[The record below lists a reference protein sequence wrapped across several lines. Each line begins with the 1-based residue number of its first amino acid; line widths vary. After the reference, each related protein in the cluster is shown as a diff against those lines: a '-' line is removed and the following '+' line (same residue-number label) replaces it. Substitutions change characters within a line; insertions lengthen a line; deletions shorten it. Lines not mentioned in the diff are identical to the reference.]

1 MSLTSGAKLGPYE
14 ILSALGAGGM
24 GEVYRARDTKL
35 NRDVAIKVL
44 LPAVANDPDR
54 LARFSRE
61 AQAVAALNHPNIVT
75 IHGIERSDDT
85 QFIVMELVEG
95 QTLAE
100 VIPTGGLAL
109 GRLLDIA
116 IPLADAVATAHE
128 RGIVHRDLKPAN
140 VMVGAHGRVKVLD
153 FGLAKLREST
163 SADDATMPPSPELT
177 GEGRILGTVAYMS
190 PEQAEGKPVDATSD
204 VFSFGV
210 LLYEMATGTRPFKG
224 DSSLSVLSAILRET
238 PAPITD
244 LNPALPRELSR
255 IVRRCLAKDP
265 DRRYQSAKDLRNDL
279 DELKL
284 LIQSGDLQS
293 VPLVT
298 PAKSSRVWP
307 AVALIAAIAAV
318 VAIGALVWRGP
329 PLTADTATPQM
340 SFSRLTMQSGL
351 TTGPSLS
358 PDGKWLLYVNAESG
372 NPDIYLQATTGQT
385 PINLTKDATANDV
398 MPAFSPDGES
408 IAFRSERDG
417 GGIFIMGRTGESVR
431 RLTQRGFNP
440 AWFPDGKQVVFATDA
455 GGSVETRSGGVS
467 ELWVVAAA
475 GGEPRRLF
483 AGDAVQPR
491 VSPHA
496 HRIAFWSLPT
506 DADAKQFSGSTRDI
520 WTIGVDGRNPVR
532 VTADEANDWNP
543 VWSADGRSLYYLS
556 NRAGSMN
563 LWRIAIDETT
573 GVPAGAPQALTVPAA
588 YIRNFSLSA
597 DGRLGLYATSA
608 PTSNIARVRFEL
620 RSGTVQGPF
629 EPLTSGTREFFLQG
643 VSPDGRQ
650 LAITTGTRDQEDIY
664 LIGSDGRGLR
674 QLTNDAARDRQVQ
687 WSPDGTHL
695 YFYSDRSGNFELWIV
710 NQDGSGLR
718 QLTTSNGRFYP
729 SPTPDGLKVAALSSA
744 PRRTHLY
751 DARDFSKPTELLP
764 EIPKDLASSGN
775 IIQGWSPDGRQL
787 LFYTDGG
794 PMVYSVATRTYRRIP
809 GADGFASWLPDSRR
823 VLISN
828 GRLSVVDSISGD
840 RREVFAIPGEGVVSG
855 RVSADGSYLY
865 FAHGTGSGDIWT
877 VRFEGPA
884 PVTTP

>member
-1 MSLTSGAKLGPYE
+1 
-14 ILSALGAGGM
+14 M

-44 LPAVANDPDR
+44 LPTVANDPDR

-100 VIPTGGLAL
+100 VIPKGGLAL

-163 SADDATMPPSPELT
+163 SADEATMPPSPELT

-279 DELKL
+279 DELKQ

-307 AVALIAAIAAV
+307 AVALVAAIAAV

-329 PLTADTATPQM
+329 PLTADPATPQM
-340 SFSRLTMQSGL
+340 TFSRLTMQSGL

-385 PINLTKDATANDV
+385 SINLTKDSTATDF
-398 MPAFSPDGES
+398 MPVFSPDGES

-417 GGIFIMGRTGESVR
+417 GGLFIMGRTGESVR

-455 GGSVETRSGGVS
+455 GGIVETRSGSVS
-467 ELWVVAAA
+467 DLWVVAAA

-491 VSPHA
+491 VSPNA
-496 HRIAFWSLPT
+496 RRIAFWSLPT
-506 DADAKQFSGSTRDI
+506 DGDPKQFSGSTRDI
-520 WTIGVDGRNPVR
+520 WTIAADGSNPVR

-543 VWSADGRSLYYLS
+543 SWSPDGRWLYFLS

-563 LWRIAIDETT
+563 LWRIAIDETS
-573 GVPAGAPQALTVPAA
+573 GVPGGAPQAVTVPAA
-588 YIRNFSLSA
+588 YVRDFSLSA
-597 DGRLGLYATSA
+597 DGRLGLYATSS
-608 PTSNIARVRFEL
+608 PTSNIARVRFDA
-620 RSGTVQGPF
+620 RTGAVQGPL
-629 EPLTSGTREFFLQG
+629 EPLTSGTREYFLQD
-643 VSPDGRQ
+643 VSPDGQQ
-650 LAITTGTRDQEDIY
+650 LVLTTGTREHEDIY
-664 LIGSDGRGLR
+664 VMASDGRGLR
-674 QLTNDAARDRQVQ
+674 QLTNNAARNRQVH
-687 WSPDGTHL
+687 WSADGMHL
-695 YFYSDRSGNFELWIV
+695 YFYSDQSGQMELWII

-718 QLTTSNGRFYP
+718 QLTTSDGGRFHP
-729 SPTPDGLKVAALSSA
+729 SPSPDGSRVVAMS
-744 PRRTHLY
+744 PNPMRFQMY
-751 DARDFSKPTELLP
+751 DVRDFSKPIETLP
-764 EIPKDLASSGN
+764 ALPPELASSST
-775 IIQGWSPDGRQL
+775 IIQEWSPDGRML
-787 LFYTDGG
+787 LFTADGG
-794 PMVYSVATRTYRRIP
+794 PLVYSVTARTYRRIP

-828 GRLSVVDSISGD
+828 GPLWVVDSISGD
-840 RREVFAIPGEGVVSG
+840 RREVFALPGEGVGGG

-877 VRFEGPA
+877 VRFDGPA